1 MKNKLDIY
9 IKENYVRN
17 KFRNKIRNKFV
28 KSFCSISP
36 DEECAY
42 SDISDFIDNNKNEN
56 RFQTLLFR
64 YIDEKKMRDSDVYN
78 KVHIDRRLFSKI
90 RSDVNY
96 HPSKETV
103 ILLALALELDID
115 ELINLLNSASYSL
128 PMNNHFDLIIRF
140 CFIENIYDVVK
151 INEMLDSYNC
161 KLLGY

>member
-9 IKENYVRN
+9 IKENYVKN
-17 KFRNKIRNKFV
+17 KFGNKIRNKFI

-42 SDISDFIDNNKNEN
+42 SDIGDFINNNKCEN

-64 YIDEKKMRDSDVYN
+64 YIDKKKMRDSDVYN

-103 ILLALALELDID
+103 ILLGLALELDID

-128 PMNNHFDLIIRF
+128 PMNNYFDLIIRF